1 MRKRYLECGKIVS
14 AHGIAGEFKVQPWVD
29 SPGELEGVSALYLDE
44 QGEQPLRILRAR
56 VHKGMLL
63 FSAEGI
69 GTVDEAVRLR
79 GRVLYLDRNDLPLS
93 PGEFFIQDLLGA
105 CVADADS
112 GEEYGTL
119 CDVSKTGANDVYHVL
134 FPDGKER
141 LVPVIPQV
149 VVETDPEA
157 GLIKIRPLKG
167 LFDDED

>member
-1 MRKRYLECGKIVS
+1 
-14 AHGIAGEFKVQPWVD
+14 
-29 SPGELEGVSALYLDE
+29 
-44 QGEQPLRILRAR
+44 
-56 VHKGMLL
+56 
-63 FSAEGI
+63 
-69 GTVDEAVRLR
+69 
-79 GRVLYLDRNDLPLS
+79 VLYLDRNDLPLS

-105 CVADADS
+105 RVADADS

-119 CDVSKTGANDVYHVL
+119 SDVSKTGANDVYHVL

-157 GLIKIRPLKG
+157 GIIKIRPLKG